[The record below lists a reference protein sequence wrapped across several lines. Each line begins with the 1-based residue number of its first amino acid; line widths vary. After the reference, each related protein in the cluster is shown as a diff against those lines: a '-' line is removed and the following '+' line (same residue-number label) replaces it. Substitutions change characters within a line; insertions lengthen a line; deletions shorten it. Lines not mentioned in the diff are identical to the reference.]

1 MAVPWFSSD
10 SKDGGQN
17 VALQTGGS
25 ERCMEEARGELR
37 WLCFS
42 PTKSFGWAF
51 FLKNPT
57 SPEVFQT
64 HPLVME
70 ISEPSIPML
79 SQLRGRCHRIHGGH
93 HAPAAVASK
102 REPAVNDFLW
112 TAHGSRMLCLLG
124 VHSPCFSTMALFKNQ
139 LFCLGF

>member
-1 MAVPWFSSD
+1 MA
-10 SKDGGQN
+10 
-17 VALQTGGS
+17 L
-25 ERCMEEARGELR
+25 
-37 WLCFS
+37 
-42 PTKSFGWAF
+42 F
-51 FLKNPT
+51 FPNQKLWVGVFHLKNPT

-112 TAHGSRMLCLLG
+112 TAHRSRMLCLLG
-124 VHSPCFSTMALFKNQ
+124 VHSPCFSTIALFKNQ
-139 LFCLGF
+139 LFPCLDMSHALD